1 MRVRA
6 RASLTRRVIDRVLLG
21 YGAAEF
27 FADFFTGGVLAPLR
41 LKQNLDPETGEPMSV
56 DQVRD
61 VTQTAAYKAAVAR
74 GQAAAARGATATEK
88 RKQALEA
95 LKAIRS
101 QPLSSSG
108 PGAGPIAINVPSFAL
123 GGRSSVGL
131 AWDKVDTGLT
141 IANPAYGLY
150 RLFGGKGPTSG
161 QELERGYSTDSVR
174 DVTQT
179 AAYQAGLLRDKEAEA
194 RGLSADKARAE
205 ALQALAQVRS
215 APVDSVAPHAIE
227 VPSFLLG
234 HRGR

>member
-1 MRVRA
+1 MSFWR
-6 RASLTRRVIDRVLLG
+6 TIDNAILG

-61 VTQTAAYKAAVAR
+61 VTQTAAHRAGLVR
-74 GQAAAARGATATEK
+74 GQVATDKGAAADKK
-88 RKQALEA
+88 RQEALQALRA
-95 LKAIRS
+95 LRS
-101 QPLSSSG
+101 QPLSSAG
-108 PGAGPIAINVPSFAL
+108 PGAGPIAVNVPSFAL

-161 QELERGYSTDSVR
+161 QEEERYSSDSVR
-174 DVTQT
+174 DVTKT
-179 AAYQAGLLRDKEAEA
+179 AAYQAGLLRDKDAEA

-205 ALQALAQVRS
+205 ALQALASIRS

-227 VPSFLLG
+227 VPSFLIG
-234 HRGR
+234 RGQR